1 MEQSWKE
8 QAAEDIRAFHLP
20 AYNDIPDV
28 GLYLEQVT
36 QYINSYFTSL
46 PDGAITASMISNYV
60 KKGLVEHPL
69 HRQYHRSQI
78 ARLFFI
84 TAAKSVLTLEE
95 LQVVFRVQRSRYPD
109 VVAYDYFCRE
119 LENVLHYVFGL
130 KDTLD
135 AIGVECTE
143 EKTMLRNTIIALAHW
158 LYLAG
163 YLRAMETDN

>member
-1 MEQSWKE
+1 MIRLKLSS
-8 QAAEDIRAFHLP
+8 AAL
-20 AYNDIPDV
+20 
-28 GLYLEQVT
+28 
-36 QYINSYFTSL
+36 
-46 PDGAITASMISNYV
+46 
-60 KKGLVEHPL
+60 
-69 HRQYHRSQI
+69 RSPGSS
-78 ARLFFI
+78 
-84 TAAKSVLTLEE
+84 AAKSVLTLEE

-143 EKTMLRNTIIALAHW
+143 EKTMLRNTIIALAHR